1 MRGTMLGAVMACAI
15 LVPGAPLEAH
25 HSFSAGFNM
34 EDRFTTTGTLSKI
47 AWLNPHIEIWLEVGE
62 GDDVEAWRFEGM
74 PPGFFRQRGIDKDPN
89 CGRSGPPGD
98 RGGLPFAGRVAV
110 RPDPGSHVRGWQVRG
125 AHPGG
130 PSLLGGNIPQ
140 PGGSQGLGARP
151 QTLQSPGRIHWG
163 FGPSDPCSGGNPLER
178 ENHLKNTPDSLG

>member
-74 PPGFFRQRGIDKDPN
+74 PPGFFRQRGIDKTRIAGEV
-89 CGRSGPPGD
+89 GRLVTVEAFRSRD
-98 RGGLPFAGRVAV
+98 
-110 RPDPGSHVRGWQVRG
+110 
-125 AHPGG
+125 
-130 PSLLGGNIPQ
+130 
-140 PGGSQGLGARP
+140 GSQFGL
-151 QTLQSPGRIHWG
+151 I
-163 FGPSDPCSGGNPLER
+163 R
-178 ENHLKNTPDSLG
+178 EVTFADGKSVVLIPEDQAS